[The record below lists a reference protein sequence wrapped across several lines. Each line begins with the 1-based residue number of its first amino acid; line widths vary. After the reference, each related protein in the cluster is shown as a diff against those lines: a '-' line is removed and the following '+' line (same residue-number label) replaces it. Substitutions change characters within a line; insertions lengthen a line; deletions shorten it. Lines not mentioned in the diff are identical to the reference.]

1 MYYIFQ
7 AKYRGESTLREL
19 RTKILTKEE
28 ELKRTE
34 ADLHATSRER
44 GQTEVG

>member
-1 MYYIFQ
+1 M
-7 AKYRGESTLREL
+7 REL

-44 GQTEVG
+44 GQTEVGRPPERGQTEVG